1 MDIATTIRR
10 AREKLGW
17 SQTELARRLGVS
29 KTAVAKWE
37 DGETAPKRM
46 RALKVARVLGLSE
59 KELLAHANVGL
70 TLVDDET
77 GVRMIPFMCLN
88 DVPVS
93 GFSNHPEDYSGFPK
107 VLADVGEDDT
117 AIALKVTGPE
127 MAGEINVGDLVIVSL
142 KITPRA
148 DDVVIATVDNE
159 ILLRRY
165 IPRGLDSSGHETF
178 DLFSTNPDVST
189 RTVNASH
196 PGRVLAVV
204 IEHRRRR
211 AP

>member
-10 AREKLGW
+10 AREKLGL

-37 DGETAPKRM
+37 DGETAPKRV
-46 RALKVARVLGLSE
+46 RAAKVARVLGLSE

-77 GVRMIPFMCLN
+77 SGRMIPLMCLN
-88 DVPVS
+88 DVPAS
-93 GFSNHPEDYSGFPK
+93 GLPTNPEDFAGFPK
-107 VLADVGEDDT
+107 ILADVGEDDV
-117 AIALKVTGPE
+117 AVALSVTGPD
-127 MAGEINVGDLVIVSL
+127 MAGEINVGDIIIVSSR
-142 KITPRA
+142 ISPRA
-148 DDVVIATVDNE
+148 DDVVVASVDNE
-159 ILLRRY
+159 ILLRRFV
-165 IPRGLDSSGHETF
+165 PRGRDSSGHPVF
-178 DLFSTNPDVST
+178 DLLSTNPDVAT

-196 PGRVLAVV
+196 PGRVLAVM